1 MPCELVTSICNKPQ
15 ADRKDLF
22 FQRFVFKHQ
31 RFVFV
36 MLNNINKLANDN
48 PNRSTIRDVVDL
60 RRTSPATVE
69 QGAGR
74 RHTSRRRCGFL
85 ADDPGQHLDA

>member
-48 PNRSTIRDVVDL
+48 PNRSTILAVVDL
-60 RRTSPATVE
+60 RGASPAAI
-69 QGAGR
+69 QQDACR
-74 RHTSRRRCGFL
+74 RHARRRWRGLL
-85 ADDPGQHLDA
+85 ADDPGKHLDA